1 MSKRAEEAAMTAYP
15 PIATIPKM
23 FTENGMLYDPNTVM
37 REVFIKGYEQ
47 AEKDMIENAI
57 SWLKENASNY
67 IVNCT
72 ESYPDAPFKA
82 NIGGKCWEDLRD
94 AIKEEQ

>member
-1 MSKRAEEAAMTAYP
+1 MSKRAEEEAMTAYP

-47 AEKDMIENAI
+47 AEKDMISI
-57 SWLKENASNY
+57 
-67 IVNCT
+67 I
-72 ESYPDAPFKA
+72 ESRLSELLGDAQPTPTLRH
-82 NIGGKCWEDLRD
+82 ELQDLIKK
-94 AIKEEQ
+94 IKEEE

>member
-23 FTENGMLYDPNTVM
+23 FTENGMLYDPNIVM

-47 AEKDMIENAI
+47 AEKETIERAVK
-57 SWLKENASNY
+57 WLEENIWESTGLDFQ
-67 IVNCT
+67 ILT
-72 ESYPDAPFKA
+72 ESFKNA
-82 NIGGKCWEDLRD
+82 MK
-94 AIKEEQ
+94 